1 MAFASGCSYVAIGVT
16 ASGLFS
22 QSSAVRSHAPAVRR
36 AKSTPNLSHSSGSIK
51 SSLPNKASNTEA
63 DFSHQETVHLLG
75 NNAQSRNYP
84 TVEDS
89 QDQVTDMKPGI
100 LHAFAVA
107 LALSV
112 HSVFEG
118 LAFGLQDS
126 IDDVCEHL
134 ISATCVVCM
143 YCTFMCAY
151 IFIYVY
157 VLCVLL
163 YVHM

>member
-1 MAFASGCSYVAIGVT
+1 M
-16 ASGLFS
+16 FS
-22 QSSAVRSHAPAVRR
+22 QSSAVRSPTVRR
-36 AKSTPNLSHSSGSIK
+36 AKSTPNLSQSSGSIK
-51 SSLPNKASNTEA
+51 GSLTNKASDTEA

-89 QDQVTDMKPGI
+89 LDPVTEVMNTGI

-126 IDDVCEHL
+126 IDDVCEYL
-134 ISATCVVCM
+134 ISASCVFCM
-143 YCTFMCAY
+143 YCTFMCSYMCMCCVFFCVY
-151 IFIYVY
+151 ICNIA
-157 VLCVLL
+157 
-163 YVHM
+163 HIAH

>member
-1 MAFASGCSYVAIGVT
+1 M
-16 ASGLFS
+16 FS
-22 QSSAVRSHAPAVRR
+22 QSSAVRSPTVRR
-36 AKSTPNLSHSSGSIK
+36 AKSTPNLSQSGGSIK
-51 SSLPNKASNTEA
+51 GSLTNKASNTEA

-75 NNAQSRNYP
+75 NDAQLRNYP

-89 QDQVTDMKPGI
+89 LDPVTEGMKTGI

-134 ISATCVVCM
+134 VPASCVFCM

-151 IFIYVY
+151 MFICVY

-163 YVHM
+163 CVHM